1 MSPFSGRKK
10 IQRAIHSGVV
20 LVEQRATLAR
30 HPKAV
35 LMNKNGSR
43 YYAMKLIECDIFVT
57 ERTIKFLNY
66 FSFGFIISSVWQ
78 YRKVEKTAEI
88 ANPKLDNPRI
98 DESRLPRWPSGC
110 KCDCRVRGL
119 GFDSRVGRSIT
130 GLFSVFRIFLSDS
143 TESGNVPVAILRV
156 I

>member
-43 YYAMKLIECDIFVT
+43 YYAMKLIG
-57 ERTIKFLNY
+57 TIKFLNY

-88 ANPKLDNPRI
+88 DSKCLLIQHTLSTTICNQCLTRKKIPNQIWSISKRI
-98 DESRLPRWPSGC
+98 QSWIIQG
-110 KCDCRVRGL
+110 
-119 GFDSRVGRSIT
+119 
-130 GLFSVFRIFLSDS
+130 
-143 TESGNVPVAILRV
+143 
-156 I
+156 